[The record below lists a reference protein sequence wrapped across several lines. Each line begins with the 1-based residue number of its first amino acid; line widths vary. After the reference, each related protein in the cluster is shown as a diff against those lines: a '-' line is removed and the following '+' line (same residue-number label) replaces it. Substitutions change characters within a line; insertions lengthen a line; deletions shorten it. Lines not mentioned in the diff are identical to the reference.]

1 MQELINKTARA
12 LVKALQSG
20 EVTSD
25 ELLAALQTR
34 IAEVDDKVNAL
45 PTLCIERAREMAA
58 RVNKD
63 SPLAGLPI
71 PIKDLTDVA
80 GVRTTYGSAVSK
92 NHIPGNSDL
101 LVERIEAQGGLVY
114 AKFGCI

>member
-20 EVTSD
+20 EVTSN
-25 ELLAALQTR
+25 ELLEALQTR
-34 IAEVDDKVNAL
+34 IAEVDNQVNAL
-45 PTLCIERAREMAA
+45 PTLCFERAREMAA
-58 RVNKD
+58 RIGKD

-80 GVRTTYGSAVSK
+80 GVRTTYGSAVTRD
-92 NHIPGNSDL
+92 HVPDNSDL
-101 LVERIEAQGGLVY
+101 LVQRIEAQG
-114 AKFGCI
+114 